1 MDERDM
7 SECVQRNTDAQIEE
21 LNNHENSMAYTEDEI
36 ATMNAIRRAQMQ
48 YPAEVVEQSVLF
60 VLGKS

>member
-21 LNNHENSMAYTEDEI
+21 LNNHEHSMAYTEDEL
-36 ATMNAIRRAQMQ
+36 ATMNAIRRTQMQ
-48 YPAEVVEQSVLF
+48 
-60 VLGKS
+60 